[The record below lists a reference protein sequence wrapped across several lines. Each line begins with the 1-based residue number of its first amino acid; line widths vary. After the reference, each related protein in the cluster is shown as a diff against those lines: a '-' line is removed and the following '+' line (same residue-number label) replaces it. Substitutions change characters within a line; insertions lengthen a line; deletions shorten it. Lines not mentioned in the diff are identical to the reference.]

1 MAVAFELVLFELAA
15 ERVAVNSEDV
25 SGAGLISLGVVHHA
39 LDEFL
44 LKFRE
49 GFIEQ
54 NAPIHHLADQGFELI
69 LHERILRTA
78 SPQGLTRG
86 PVAWKL

>member
-25 SGAGLISLGVVHHA
+25 SGARLISLGAVHHA

-49 GFIEQ
+49 GFIKQ
-54 NAPIHHLADQGFELI
+54 NATVHHLADQGFELI
-69 LHERILRTA
+69 LHEKILRTA
-78 SPQGLTRG
+78 SPQGVTRG